1 MAERSIFNVD
11 QFKAAMVGGGARA
24 NQFFV
29 ALSFPS
35 YVTQGGA
42 AAAQA
47 AFLVNATTLPGSIVQ
62 PTLVPYRGREVKFAG
77 ERIFNPWQIQV
88 MNDTT
93 FNIRNS
99 FERWMAGINGLQN
112 NSGRTNPRDYQA
124 NITVTQLDRNNNP
137 LKVYTLA
144 SAFPTEISDINLSYA
159 DNDTIETY
167 TVTFQYQHY
176 TTALDTALSLGNLVN
191 NTVNIGN
198 TLFGTR

>member
-42 AAAQA
+42 ASAQA
-47 AFLVNATTLPGSIVQ
+47 AFLVNATTLPGSVVN
-62 PTLVPYRGREVKFAG
+62 PTLIPYRGREVKFAG

-88 MNDTT
+88 LNDVS

-99 FERWMAGINGLQN
+99 FEKWMAGMNDLQN
-112 NSGRTNPRDYQA
+112 NSGRTNPRDYQT
-124 NITVTQLDRNNNP
+124 NVTVTQLDRNNNP
-137 LKVYTLA
+137 LKIYTLH
-144 SAFPTEISDINLSYA
+144 SAFPVEVSDINLSYA

-176 TTALDTALSLGNLVN
+176 TTGIDNALSIGNTIN
-191 NTVNIGN
+191 NTVNLGRSLLGI
-198 TLFGTR
+198 